1 MSFCPGWPDLL
12 EPRPFQQLTEK
23 ALVRTDGKRKHV
35 FIRTYGC
42 QMNVYDSDRM
52 ADVLRPLGYDLAT
65 APEQADLVV
74 LNTCHIREQAS
85 EKVYSELGR
94 MRDLKVERRAEG
106 RDLTIA
112 VAGCVAQAEG
122 AEISRRQ
129 PAVDIVVGP
138 QAYHR
143 LPQLLAEAERKA
155 AILKAGKRLPGAGV
169 LDTDFPVES
178 KFDHLPAP
186 LGVRAGSAFL
196 SIQEGCDKFCTFC
209 VVPYTRG
216 AEYSRPAA
224 GVLAEARQ
232 LVEAGAI
239 EITLLGQNVNAYH
252 GEAPSSSNSDGSTW
266 SLARLIR
273 ALAEIEGILRLRYT
287 TSHPRDM
294 DDDLI
299 AVHGEVPQLMPY
311 LHLPVQSGSDRILAA
326 MNRGHGRDLF
336 LGLVDRLRTARP
348 DLALSSDFI
357 VGFPGEIDADF
368 DDTMRLVEQ
377 VGFASAYS
385 FRYSRRP
392 GTPGAAMGDQLP
404 EAVKVARLSALQALL
419 GQQARAFNISKAG
432 TTVPVLFAEPG
443 RKPGQLIGKTP
454 WLQSVYAAGNVRL
467 IGRIVETRLIEGY
480 ANSLAGEIVTGACEA
495 AA

>member
-1 MSFCPGWPDLL
+1 LL
-12 EPRPFQQLTEK
+12 EPRPFQQPIEK
-23 ALVRTDGKRKHV
+23 VLVRTDGKRKHV

-52 ADVLRPLGYDLAT
+52 ADVLRPLGYALAT
-65 APEQADLVV
+65 TPEQADLVV
-74 LNTCHIREQAS
+74 LNTCHIREHAS
-85 EKVYSELGR
+85 EMVYSELGR

-106 RDLTIA
+106 RDFTIA

-169 LDTDFPVES
+169 LDTEFPAES

-224 GVLAEARQ
+224 KVLAEARQ

-252 GEAPSSSNSDGSTW
+252 GEAEDGSTW

-273 ALAEIEGILRLRYT
+273 ALAEIEDVARIRYT

-294 DDDLI
+294 DEELI
-299 AVHGEVPQLMPY
+299 AVHADVPQLMPY

-326 MNRGHGRDLF
+326 MNRQHGRDLF
-336 LGLVDRLRTARP
+336 LGLVDRLRTVRP

-357 VGFPGEIDADF
+357 VGFPGESDADF
-368 DDTMRLVEQ
+368 DDTMRLIEQ
-377 VGFASAYS
+377 VGFASAFS

-392 GTPGAAMGDQLP
+392 GTPGAGMGEQVS
-404 EAVKVARLSALQALL
+404 EAVKSARLSALQALL
-419 GQQARAFNISKAG
+419 GQHARAFNESKARQ
-432 TTVPVLFAEPG
+432 TIPVLFAGPG

-454 WLQSVYAAGNVRL
+454 WLQSVYVEGKPRL
-467 IGRIVETRLIEGY
+467 IGRIVEVRIIEGY
-480 ANSLAGEIVTGACEA
+480 ANSLAGEVVTGTYEA

>member
-1 MSFCPGWPDLL
+1 MSS
-12 EPRPFQQLTEK
+12 
-23 ALVRTDGKRKHV
+23 VRSNGQRKRV

-52 ADVLRPLGYDLAT
+52 ADVLRPLGYALAA

-74 LNTCHIREQAS
+74 INTCHIREHAS

-106 RDLTIA
+106 GDLTIA

-122 AEISRRQ
+122 AEIIRRQ

-155 AILKAGKRLPGAGV
+155 AIRRAGKRLPGTGV
-169 LDTDFPVES
+169 LDTDFPPES

-186 LGVRAGSAFL
+186 QGVRAGSAFL

-224 GVLAEARQ
+224 KVLAEARQ
-232 LVEAGAI
+232 LVAAGAI

-252 GEAPSSSNSDGSTW
+252 GEAADGSSW

-273 ALAEIEGILRLRYT
+273 ALAEIDGIARLRYT

-299 AVHGEVPQLMPY
+299 AAHGVVPQLMPY
-311 LHLPVQSGSDRILAA
+311 LHLPVQSGSDRILEA
-326 MNRGHGRDLF
+326 MNRRHGRDLF
-336 LGLVDRLRTARP
+336 LSIVDRLRAVRP
-348 DLALSSDFI
+348 EIALSSDFI
-357 VGFPGEIDADF
+357 VGFPGESDADF
-368 DDTMRLVEQ
+368 DDTLRLVDQ
-377 VGFASAYS
+377 VGFASAFS
-385 FRYSRRP
+385 FKYSRRP
-392 GTPGAAMGDQLP
+392 GTPGAAMDSQVP
-404 EAVKVARLSALQALL
+404 EAVKSARLHALQALL
-419 GQQARAFNISKAG
+419 AEQARAFNASKVG
-432 TTVPVLFAEPG
+432 ETVPVLFAEPG

-454 WLQSVYAAGNVRL
+454 WLQSVHADGNARL
-467 IGRIVETRLIEGY
+467 IGRIVEARLVEGH
-480 ANSLAGEIVTGACEA
+480 ANSLAGEIVTGAFEA